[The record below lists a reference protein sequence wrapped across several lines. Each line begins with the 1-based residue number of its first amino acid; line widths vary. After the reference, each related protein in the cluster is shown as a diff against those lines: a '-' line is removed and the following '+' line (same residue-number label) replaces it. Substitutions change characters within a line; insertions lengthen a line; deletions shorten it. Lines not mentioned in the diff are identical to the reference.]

1 MDKTPHLTKWLA
13 ILAMTTA
20 AAGSSTAMAQ
30 KFPQTENGTTVY
42 YKLVSACTDYA
53 ENPLCLQDESRTNK
67 TYAFTMKAL
76 DKDSKNQ
83 EWVLICADKEQETYH
98 LRNRSTYRYVS
109 TESSW
114 VGNFCIQ
121 SFATRQTASN
131 ALTITDLGDDQ
142 VAISYEDEYGKR
154 YLSATN
160 IDKAQPDM
168 PSDMKDSQW
177 AWKVFRA
184 SDLASVGGEPAHTGE
199 RNRYLGTIRR
209 VGHAAATRQPGALQP
224 HLPGEGQGLDAQSDN
239 QISHIKPLINNAYR

>member
-1 MDKTPHLTKWLA
+1 MAKTPHLTKWLA

-20 AAGSSTAMAQ
+20 AAGSSTALAQ

-131 ALTITDLGDDQ
+131 ALTITDLGDD
-142 VAISYEDEYGKR
+142 
-154 YLSATN
+154 
-160 IDKAQPDM
+160 
-168 PSDMKDSQW
+168 
-177 AWKVFRA
+177 
-184 SDLASVGGEPAHTGE
+184 
-199 RNRYLGTIRR
+199 
-209 VGHAAATRQPGALQP
+209 
-224 HLPGEGQGLDAQSDN
+224 
-239 QISHIKPLINNAYR
+239 

>member
-1 MDKTPHLTKWLA
+1 MAKTPHLTKWLA

-20 AAGSSTAMAQ
+20 AAGSSTALAQ

-184 SDLASVGGEPAHTGE
+184 SDLASGIHEACTPEVQVWVENQRIQVSGTDTWELYDVSGMLLPHDSPVHS
-199 RNRYLGTIRR
+199 NHIYLVKAKGSMHKVI
-209 VGHAAATRQPGALQP
+209 
-224 HLPGEGQGLDAQSDN
+224 
-239 QISHIKPLINNAYR
+239 IK